1 MDPTSVARKS
11 PAATGK
17 NPYNSLSF
25 IDREAK
31 IVEEGS
37 LNYTESTSSDFFQGA
52 RDALAQH
59 GLIAY
64 PTEAV
69 FGLGCAP
76 YDELA
81 VRKLLAL
88 KQRPEHKGLIL
99 IAADYSQ
106 LLDYVD
112 DTKIPQDKR
121 FSVFSHWPGPVTLV
135 LPARPEVPRYLRG
148 DFDTIA
154 VRVTAFEPVRQLCRA
169 LKTPLVSTSA
179 NYSGK
184 PPLRTAEDVRREL
197 GHDLAWI
204 MEGATGGREQ
214 PSMILNPLTGETL
227 R

>member
-1 MDPTSVARKS
+1 MQSDTDPFAQART
-11 PAATGK
+11 AIA
-17 NPYNSLSF
+17 
-25 IDREAK
+25 E
-31 IVEEGS
+31 
-37 LNYTESTSSDFFQGA
+37 
-52 RDALAQH
+52 H

-112 DTKIPQDKR
+112 DSKIPQDMR

-135 LPARPEVPRYLRG
+135 LPARADVPRYLRG

-179 NYSGK
+179 NRSGE
-184 PPLRTAEDVRREL
+184 PPLRTANDVRTEL
-197 GHDLAWI
+197 GTDIAWI
-204 MEGATGGREQ
+204 MDGPTGGREQ
-214 PSMILNPLTGETL
+214 PSMIINPLTGETL

>member
-1 MDPTSVARKS
+1 MASTID
-11 PAATGK
+11 
-17 NPYNSLSF
+17 NS
-25 IDREAK
+25 A
-31 IVEEGS
+31 
-37 LNYTESTSSDFFQGA
+37 SSDAFSQA
-52 RDALAQH
+52 RDAVANH

-112 DTKIPQDKR
+112 DSKIPQDKR
-121 FSVFSHWPGPVTLV
+121 FSVFSHWPGPVSLV
-135 LPARPEVPRYLRG
+135 LPARTDVPRYLRG

-169 LKTPLVSTSA
+169 LNTPLVSTSA
-179 NYSGK
+179 NRSGE
-184 PPLRTAEDVRREL
+184 PPLRTASAVREEL
-197 GHDLAWI
+197 GADIAWI
-204 MEGATGGREQ
+204 MEGPTGGREQ
-214 PSMILNPLTGETL
+214 PSMIINPLTGETL